1 LLNLLSRFE
10 LSPDQAI
17 RWFDPKKRKKATR
30 GQVDDRTIIEN
41 PYRIVETDLGDAYEN
56 PVSLGVID
64 RGVMPEA
71 TIAAKHPVPAPSTVG
86 SPLDW
91 RRVRGAFVT
100 VLREAAR
107 QGDTLLA
114 EDELLD
120 GVSGLDLSHPC
131 AVSRD
136 WIIGNIAKI
145 EPEIARFSLK
155 RRHDDAEAPCVQLV
169 EVMKREK
176 HLARLLS
183 KRAQASIASLKEPW
197 DKHLVQTVTEQ
208 GVTANLKEPRYVE
221 ALKEQALALETITA
235 RKLSVKKFKTARK
248 GRFFLMSGMVFSR
261 RKFRNTIRDA
271 V

>member
-1 LLNLLSRFE
+1 
-10 LSPDQAI
+10 
-17 RWFDPKKRKKATR
+17 
-30 GQVDDRTIIEN
+30 
-41 PYRIVETDLGDAYEN
+41 
-56 PVSLGVID
+56 
-64 RGVMPEA
+64 M
-71 TIAAKHPVPAPSTVG
+71 
-86 SPLDW
+86 
-91 RRVRGAFVT
+91 
-100 VLREAAR
+100 
-107 QGDTLLA
+107 
-114 EDELLD
+114 
-120 GVSGLDLSHPC
+120 
-131 AVSRD
+131 SRD

-221 ALKEQALALETITA
+221 ALKEQALALETITT

-248 GRFFLMSGMVFSR
+248 GRFFCRAWCFRDESSETPFGTRCDGHASGR
-261 RKFRNTIRDA
+261 
-271 V
+271 